1 MTETKNIKTVEKI
14 KIPRHPVFKDF
25 GIVKTIGKT
34 YVCPGWHEVPEGTTR
49 EDIELVDDYTLPKKE
64 VVVDEPEKTQ
74 KDLRFEALSSKGD
87 KKYLVTYKNGDW
99 DCTCPART
107 FFKGH
112 CKHIKSYSEVKQ
124 KSKKTV

>member
-1 MTETKNIKTVEKI
+1 MTERKNTEVMEKI
-14 KIPRHPVFKDF
+14 KIPRHPVFRDF

-49 EDIELVDDYTLPKKE
+49 DQIELVDDYSIPKKE
-64 VVVDEPEKTQ
+64 KSVEVPEKTQ
-74 KDLRFEALSSKGD
+74 QDLRFEALSSKGD
-87 KKYLVTYKNGDW
+87 KKYIVTYKNGAW

-112 CKHIKSYSEVKQ
+112 CKHIKKFEEVETKAAI
-124 KSKKTV
+124 